1 MKKCIAIILVLTIL
15 LFSACSAKSSDE
27 ATTDSVSTT
36 TEIAAEKVNESE
48 KISLTEKYLK
58 EIDEEYKFRLE
69 NDELSNYQVSLLSKE
84 YATKWRIVA
93 DEYYNKILKK
103 SDEFSHDQD
112 PELLKSSMIS
122 MKENW
127 DNYSEQEKEDYH
139 NLLIS
144 YHGGG
149 TIVGPDTAKFNYELE
164 KQWAQ
169 KILAI
174 AERLYIY

>member
-1 MKKCIAIILVLTIL
+1 VY
-15 LFSACSAKSSDE
+15 
-27 ATTDSVSTT
+27 
-36 TEIAAEKVNESE
+36 
-48 KISLTEKYLK
+48 KYK
-58 EIDEEYKFRLE
+58 LE
-69 NDELSNYQVSLLSKE
+69 NDELSNYEISLLSKE
-84 YATKWRIVA
+84 YSNKWSIVA

-112 PELLKSSMIS
+112 PELLKSSMKS

-149 TIVGPDTAKFNYELE
+149 TIVGPDTAKYEYELE
-164 KQWAQ
+164 KQWAL
-169 KILAI
+169 KVLTI
-174 AERLYIY
+174 AERLYID